1 MSTLKIEHAN
11 PNTAHPIAFDVM
23 SGDEVRETIVLAPN
37 HFKIIELSG
46 GLVLHEVSG
55 AALAERERV
64 KQEEIAL
71 EAEVAR
77 ERKAKEDAEHAEK
90 VEAERAE
97 HKAKIEAEAGDS
109 EPAGDVTGETK
120 PDVS

>member
-46 GLVLHEVSG
+46 GLVLHEVS
-55 AALAERERV
+55 E
-64 KQEEIAL
+64 
-71 EAEVAR
+71 R

-90 VEAERAE
+90 VEAERVE
-97 HKAKIEAEAGDS
+97 RKAKIEAEAGNAESKS
-109 EPAGDVTGETK
+109 EPGADDGNGGGS
-120 PDVS
+120 PGRIGSGGLSG